1 MNNGADLLKKREYKF
16 RGMSCHESNYTC
28 IHYASFRCKVQ
39 HAYYQHLRYMIR
51 FIVLVL
57 LNLALLVIFVKK
69 QTVRSCGKNKKKT
82 SSSSIQT
89 NDFDWLLS
97 SIFESRRG
105 TSVASWWLAV
115 PR

>member
-69 QTVRSCGKNKKKT
+69 QTVRSCGKNKKK
-82 SSSSIQT
+82 
-89 NDFDWLLS
+89 N
-97 SIFESRRG
+97 IFLFYPNKRF
-105 TSVASWWLAV
+105 
-115 PR
+115 